1 MEGMPVATLASRKK
15 SLVQELNGFI
25 AQKKT
30 LTEQAESIK
39 ELTQSS
45 KKGEVSTRGR
55 AGRAPPLS
63 KYGNAPPS
71 DHLHPGAQPCGFCE

>member
-25 AQKKT
+25 AQKKA
-30 LTEQAESIK
+30 LAEQAESIQ

-45 KKGEVSTRGR
+45 RKATTNTRGR
-55 AGRAPPLS
+55 EGRD
-63 KYGNAPPS
+63 PS
-71 DHLHPGAQPCGFCE
+71 SELEKEIPRLVS